1 MVNMGW
7 ASVHIHQP
15 DALFAKGTRNLAD
28 GHGTAKRRLWA
39 INSSRG
45 NRWPKAFLKHSKASR
60 SQNPR
65 LHRFGQPALTI
76 WIIWY
81 RNVCVSPLA
90 KSCDPFFCP
99 KRKAEWAAASTN
111 GGAQSHLSSSHLH
124 SQDHHKWKVFCGFS
138 LYERLLKKMEK
149 WNIIEINSRGWVKA
163 HYFHT
168 WGINIHRQAILDLTH
183 SQLGLTFDLFGD
195 PFHFTWD
202 VHDCASHSW
211 SKTGTPTFGSGSNV
225 QISQLGGYQG
235 NRQPSN

>member
-1 MVNMGW
+1 MFACHPSRKVATLFFVQKGRQNEQQ
-7 ASVHIHQP
+7 HQP
-15 DALFAKGTRNLAD
+15 MAE
-28 GHGTAKRRLWA
+28 
-39 INSSRG
+39 
-45 NRWPKAFLKHSKASR
+45 P
-60 SQNPR
+60 NP
-65 LHRFGQPALTI
+65 
-76 WIIWY
+76 
-81 RNVCVSPLA
+81 
-90 KSCDPFFCP
+90 
-99 KRKAEWAAASTN
+99 
-111 GGAQSHLSSSHLH
+111 HLSSSHLH